1 VRRNP
6 KAASARTQDRVLP
19 GTKLTIPDEKTV
31 LSYKADTAKT
41 AMTKLRKGEEL
52 YKTGLA
58 AEGKGDMKGAVPAYI
73 EAARYGHPLADLR
86 LGQLYDRDAS
96 STLPR
101 DLQESIKHYQSAREF
116 GVEIKGQQARTP
128 GSMQSP
134 GN

>member
-31 LSYKADTAKT
+31 LSYKPDTAKT
-41 AMTKLRKGEEL
+41 AMTKLRKGEDL
-52 YKTGLA
+52 YKTALA
-58 AEGKGDMKGAVPAYI
+58 AEDKGDMKGAVPAYI

-101 DLQESIKHYQSAREF
+101 DLLESIKHYQSAREF